1 MKTLASILILIF
13 MIIGIIC
20 TALLIIFKDN
30 DNKKRR
36 ILGFMTMVLI
46 MLIFSTILYIIN

>member
-1 MKTLASILILIF
+1 MKTLGSILILIF

-30 DNKKRR
+30 DNKKQR
-36 ILGFMTMVLI
+36 IFGFMSMVLI
-46 MLIFSTILYIIN
+46 MLIFSTIVYIIN

>member
-1 MKTLASILILIF
+1 MKTLGSILILIF

-30 DNKKRR
+30 DNKKQR
-36 ILGFMTMVLI
+36 IFGFMSMVLI
-46 MLIFSTILYIIN
+46 ILIFSTIVYIIN